1 MEVRAK
7 RRISAGEEIS
17 IQYILETQP
26 TRLRRQLIAR
36 KWFFLCSCP
45 RCTDRTEAGTY
56 LDSLKCRSGNCPGR
70 ILPVSPLQTD
80 SDFSCDSCQA
90 ETGASEV
97 QEIVHQAEIEACKRV
112 GREEAI
118 RHMESVIEKY
128 QDTLHESHYV
138 MINLKMKLG
147 SLYGNLPPS
156 SVLGKMSPGELERK
170 LDYCRQGL
178 DLINILDEGNIGEN
192 TWRMRLEKEMMRTK
206 FILLNCVESNKIY

>member
-1 MEVRAK
+1 MGFYPLFSNLNHSCLANAKPVKRRDMSVEVRAK

-36 KWFFLCSCP
+36 KWFFLCSCS

-80 SDFSCDSCQA
+80 SPFSCDSCQA

-97 QEIVHQAEIEACKRV
+97 QEIVRKAEIER
-112 GREEAI
+112 
-118 RHMESVIEKY
+118 
-128 QDTLHESHYV
+128 
-138 MINLKMKLG
+138 
-147 SLYGNLPPS
+147 
-156 SVLGKMSPGELERK
+156 
-170 LDYCRQGL
+170 
-178 DLINILDEGNIGEN
+178 
-192 TWRMRLEKEMMRTK
+192 
-206 FILLNCVESNKIY
+206 